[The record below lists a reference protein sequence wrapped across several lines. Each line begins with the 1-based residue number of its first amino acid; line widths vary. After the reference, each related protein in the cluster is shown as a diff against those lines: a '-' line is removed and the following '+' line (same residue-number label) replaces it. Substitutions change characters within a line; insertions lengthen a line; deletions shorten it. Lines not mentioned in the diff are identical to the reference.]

1 MSGYEASA
9 VLIRYCIPLTAV
21 MRKTVG
27 DCGSTY
33 SVSSVAV
40 SFCVCKRTSLSNSSP
55 VSSAAKPTM
64 GTSRQGMTSLRMT
77 LKWLGK
83 TNNGNFMHRVKWCK
97 RRWRLLMTFILL
109 NPVFCAVVVRRHL
122 PSPSARD
129 LITSKKKGG
138 ICTDY
143 AVKSPH
149 LRANCDLKCA
159 PSSGRID
166 SDEGRT
172 DWSGWAEHEERT
184 SVRLRQLVRNLFTP
198 N

>member
-1 MSGYEASA
+1 MSGNGASE
-9 VLIRYCIPLTAV
+9 VLIRYCVPLTAV
-21 MRKTVG
+21 MRNTTV
-27 DCGSTY
+27 DCGKTY

-40 SFCVCKRTSLSNSSP
+40 SFCVCIRTPLSNSSP
-55 VSSAAKPTM
+55 VSNAAKPTM
-64 GTSRQGMTSLRMT
+64 GTSCQGMTSLRMT
-77 LKWLGK
+77 LKWSGK
-83 TNNGNFMHRVKWCK
+83 NNNGNFMHRVKWCK
-97 RRWRLLMTFILL
+97 RRWRVLMTFILL

-149 LRANCDLKCA
+149 LRANCDLRCA

-166 SDEGRT
+166 SDKGRT

-184 SVRLRQLVRNLFTP
+184 HIRLWQLVRS
-198 N
+198 